1 MIAFILTAGLGT
13 RLKPLTDHCPKAL
26 VPYQGKPLLAYLLDR
41 MQAFGIRH
49 FVLNLHHFA
58 DQLQAYAADYA
69 KEYGLQIDF
78 SDERALLLDTG
89 GALTH
94 ALPLFDGEERILVHN
109 VDIFSDLDLNAFV
122 RDAKRLNADALL
134 SVRRRET
141 SRLLYADG
149 QNRLRAWKNLKT
161 GQEKGDFRQTDLQ
174 AYAFSGIHV
183 LKTSLIEDWKRAYG
197 ENQPFSVIDAYMGS
211 CHDSRILLQEQSQGY
226 WKDMGKIEDFAL
238 RPKGCRDGLSFS

>member
-1 MIAFILTAGLGT
+1 MKAMIFAAGLGT
-13 RLKPLTDHCPKAL
+13 RLRPLTDHCPKAL

-89 GALTH
+89 GALTL

-109 VDIFSDLDLNAFV
+109 VDIFSDLDLNAF
-122 RDAKRLNADALL
+122 N
-134 SVRRRET
+134 
-141 SRLLYADG
+141 
-149 QNRLRAWKNLKT
+149 
-161 GQEKGDFRQTDLQ
+161 
-174 AYAFSGIHV
+174 V
-183 LKTSLIEDWKRAYG
+183 LFP
-197 ENQPFSVIDAYMGS
+197 Q
-211 CHDSRILLQEQSQGY
+211 RI
-226 WKDMGKIEDFAL
+226 
-238 RPKGCRDGLSFS
+238 

>member
-122 RDAKRLNADALL
+122 RDAERLNADALL
-134 SVRRRET
+134 SVRQRQT
-141 SRLLYADG
+141 SRFLYSDADG
-149 QNRLRAWKNLKT
+149 RLRAWKDLKSGET
-161 GQEKGDFRQTDLQ
+161 KGEAIQSGFKPL
-174 AYAFSGIHV
+174 AFSGIHV
-183 LKTSLIEDWKRAYG
+183 VKTSLIGHWTAQYG
-197 ENQPFSVIDAYMGS
+197 NNTPFSVIDAYLDAIPS
-211 CHDSRILLQEQSQGY
+211 ADIRLQEQQGGF
-226 WKDMGKIEDFAL
+226 WKDMGKMEDFNL
-238 RPKGCRDGLSFS
+238 PLFTV

>member
-26 VPYQGKPLLAYLLDR
+26 VPYQGKPLLAHLLER

-58 DQLQAYAADYA
+58 DKLQAYAADYA
-69 KEYGLQIDF
+69 KAHGLQIDF

-122 RDAKRLNADALL
+122 RDAERLNADALL
-134 SVRRRET
+134 SVRQRQT
-141 SRLLYADG
+141 SRFLYADADG
-149 QNRLRAWKNLKT
+149 RLRAWKNLKSGET
-161 GQEKGDFRQTDLQ
+161 KGEAIQCRFKAL
-174 AYAFSGIHV
+174 AFSGIHV
-183 LKTSLIEDWKRAYG
+183 MKTSLIRQWTAQYG
-197 ENQPFSVIDAYMGS
+197 SNTPFSVIDAYLNAIPFA
-211 CHDSRILLQEQSQGY
+211 DIRLLEQQGGF
-226 WKDMGKIEDFAL
+226 WKDMGKMEDFNL
-238 RPKGCRDGLSFS
+238 PLFTV

>member
-26 VPYQGKPLLAYLLDR
+26 VPYQGKPLLAHLLER

-69 KEYGLQIDF
+69 KEHGLQIDF

-94 ALPLFDGEERILVHN
+94 ALPLFDRDSSLFLRNFSTPEFLSSTVHP
-109 VDIFSDLDLNAFV
+109 
-122 RDAKRLNADALL
+122 RDK
-134 SVRRRET
+134 SI
-141 SRLLYADG
+141 
-149 QNRLRAWKNLKT
+149 
-161 GQEKGDFRQTDLQ
+161 
-174 AYAFSGIHV
+174 FSGI
-183 LKTSLIEDWKRAYG
+183 LPGFIFSSFPSADKASKEPSAQARKNNFPPLRSTANSLSGNPLSESGGRW
-197 ENQPFSVIDAYMGS
+197 S
-211 CHDSRILLQEQSQGY
+211 
-226 WKDMGKIEDFAL
+226 WAL
-238 RPKGCRDGLSFS
+238 SWTGRGRSSTGVWR